1 MQTDTRRRKVTGKY
15 GGKEGGDV
23 DISDLSVS
31 ALCSNVSGFDS
42 WCPVFVYILS
52 RYRKM
57 PGAVRSKSVPVHHSR
72 VILASVRYSATTTLT
87 DISFIP
93 FLRCQNKTRN
103 PTPWHPLVES
113 LSL

>member
-15 GGKEGGDV
+15 GGKEDGDV

-42 WCPVFVYILS
+42 GYPVFVDFLS
-52 RYRKM
+52 RYMKM

-72 VILASVRYSATTTLT
+72 VILASVRYSTMTTFS
-87 DISFIP
+87 DSGFIP
-93 FLRCQNKTRN
+93 FLR
-103 PTPWHPLVES
+103 
-113 LSL
+113 